1 MKKILL
7 ITLITMGNFIFKTQ
21 ELITDGYFSS
31 ARILGLLQQSVQA
44 SMFGLDVERNSAI
57 RWTLAYRH

>member
-7 ITLITMGNFIFKTQ
+7 ITLLTMSNFIFKTQ

-44 SMFGLDVERNSAI
+44 SMFGLDLECNYAI
-57 RWTLAYRH
+57 